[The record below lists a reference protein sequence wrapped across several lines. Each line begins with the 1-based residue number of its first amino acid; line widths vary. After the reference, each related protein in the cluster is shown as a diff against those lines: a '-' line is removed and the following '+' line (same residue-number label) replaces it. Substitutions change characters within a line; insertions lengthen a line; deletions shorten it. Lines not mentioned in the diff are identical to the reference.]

1 MGKRGKR
8 PMLSVAVKRINIITR
23 FIIMKD
29 KEGKARF
36 MDCREA
42 MNYRRLITFMRR
54 VAKMTHSVHSYSGY
68 PWLPIRGEN
77 IQVCDV

>member
-1 MGKRGKR
+1 VNKIRLEAMGKRGKR

-42 MNYRRLITFMRR
+42 MNYRRLITFL
-54 VAKMTHSVHSYSGY
+54 
-68 PWLPIRGEN
+68 LP
-77 IQVCDV
+77 

>member
-1 MGKRGKR
+1 VNKIRLEALGKRGKR
-8 PMLSVAVKRINIITR
+8 PMLSVAVKRLNIITR

-42 MNYRRLITFMRR
+42 MNYRRLITFL
-54 VAKMTHSVHSYSGY
+54 
-68 PWLPIRGEN
+68 LP
-77 IQVCDV
+77 

>member
-8 PMLSVAVKRINIITR
+8 PMLSVALKRVNIITR

-42 MNYRRLITFMRR
+42 MNYRRLITFL
-54 VAKMTHSVHSYSGY
+54 
-68 PWLPIRGEN
+68 LP
-77 IQVCDV
+77 

>member
-1 MGKRGKR
+1 VNKIRLEALGKRGKR

-42 MNYRRLITFMRR
+42 MNYRRLITFL
-54 VAKMTHSVHSYSGY
+54 
-68 PWLPIRGEN
+68 LP
-77 IQVCDV
+77 

>member
-1 MGKRGKR
+1 MNKIRLEALGKRGKR

-42 MNYRRLITFMRR
+42 MNYRRLITFL
-54 VAKMTHSVHSYSGY
+54 
-68 PWLPIRGEN
+68 LP
-77 IQVCDV
+77 